1 MVSGWR
7 SGGLG
12 SKVGGGEIGKSDVAG
27 VTEVGMCEAYQ
38 RMMRRP
44 AWKEQRSP
52 LGSDGG

>member
-27 VTEVGMCEAYQ
+27 VTEVVICEACQ
-38 RMMRRP
+38 RVMRRP

-52 LGSDGG
+52 LGSDGD